1 MMKRDE
7 CFRVLARHVTDEVL
21 VSTYSSAVDWLNL
34 GERTLNYFSVGAM
47 GLDSSHALGLALGRP
62 NKRIICMQGDGS
74 LLMNLGCL
82 VTIAA
87 AAPKNL
93 VHIVVQNGTYEA
105 NGGHPI
111 PNTEVEFAAMARA
124 AGYAHVHHFS
134 QLANFEQQA
143 AHVLK
148 QDGPVFAT
156 LHVEPTKPLTYDYP
170 NLYDPA
176 RRKALKA
183 ALQSSS
189 SKRNDAPRL
198 RVCAKPA
205 DDRLQR
211 PLPRKRGRDRVG
223 ARKKI
228 RASLPPPQPSP
239 ASGRGG
245 TPHPRNR
252 RRPITQRRKLE
263 HDPEKWIPVF
273 GKDHAPTKG

>member
-7 CFRVLARHVTDEVL
+7 CFRVLARHVTDEVI

-62 NKRIICMQGDGS
+62 GKRIICLQGDGS

-111 PNTEVEFAAMARA
+111 PNTETDFAAMARA
-124 AGYAHVHHFS
+124 AGYVQAYDFS
-134 QLANFEQQA
+134 ELQ
-143 AHVLK
+143 
-148 QDGPVFAT
+148 FAT
-156 LHVEPTKPLTYDYP
+156 LRVERSGPLTYDYP

-176 RRKALKA
+176 RRKALKV
-183 ALQSSS
+183 ALQ
-189 SKRNDAPRL
+189 
-198 RVCAKPA
+198 
-205 DDRLQR
+205 Q
-211 PLPRKRGRDRVG
+211 
-223 ARKKI
+223 
-228 RASLPPPQPSP
+228 
-239 ASGRGG
+239 
-245 TPHPRNR
+245 T
-252 RRPITQRRKLE
+252 
-263 HDPEKWIPVF
+263 
-273 GKDHAPTKG
+273 